1 MNAIATIEFLN
12 VEQRPIMSP
21 CQPYHS
27 GSFAMT
33 MIKRLFQ
40 QVRPSPK
47 PAAPAVPEHPNFWMY
62 Q

>member
-1 MNAIATIEFLN
+1 MDAIATIEFIN
-12 VEQRPIMSP
+12 VEQCPIMHP

-27 GSFAMT
+27 GIPTMT
-33 MIKRLFQ
+33 MLKRLFQ
-40 QVRPSPK
+40 QTRPAPK